1 MDIHLA
7 ATRGKPAGCAAPS
20 RMAKWPFLGS
30 KNRRSAPFITNQQ
43 LAITAKNYRLQ
54 TNFRAIFAPAAPAD
68 PLFRSGFDP
77 CHTAFIN
84 VRLLAVSPRL
94 RS

>member
-1 MDIHLA
+1 
-7 ATRGKPAGCAAPS
+7 
-20 RMAKWPFLGS
+20 MAFFAS
-30 KNRRSAPFITNQQ
+30 KNRRSVPFITNQQ
-43 LAITAKNYRLQ
+43 LAITPKNFRLQ
-54 TNFRAIFAPAAPAD
+54 TNIRAIFAPEALAD

-84 VRLLAVSPRL
+84 VRLLAVTLRL

>member
-1 MDIHLA
+1 MACLA
-7 ATRGKPAGCAAPS
+7 
-20 RMAKWPFLGS
+20 S

-43 LAITAKNYRLQ
+43 FVITAKNYQLQ
-54 TNFRAIFAPAAPAD
+54 TNIRAIFAPAAPSD
-68 PLFRSGFDP
+68 PLFRSGVDP
-77 CHTAFIN
+77 CHTTFIN